1 MNYYKK
7 AVIFYIF
14 WHRSF
19 FYVNICL
26 LKEIAKERFYIMKD
40 MKNFIGKVTAKI
52 AYDTAEKNANSICTW
67 VFYQPKLPE
76 KVKKLRKF

>member
-1 MNYYKK
+1 MG
-7 AVIFYIF
+7 
-14 WHRSF
+14 
-19 FYVNICL
+19 
-26 LKEIAKERFYIMKD
+26 FYIMKD

-76 KVKKLRKF
+76 KVKKLRRFPHGFEQNTSAL

>member
-1 MNYYKK
+1 
-7 AVIFYIF
+7 
-14 WHRSF
+14 
-19 FYVNICL
+19 
-26 LKEIAKERFYIMKD
+26 MKD

-76 KVKKLRKF
+76 KV